1 VEERPLTV
9 GFGLLTLVPGGLG
22 GSESYVRGLL
32 GAFSGPDRIVVLANR
47 ELPQSYAAPLGPA
60 VSIHGLR
67 YRYGFASAARAAA
80 MLRAALAP
88 RRLERSL
95 PSGLDV
101 LHYPLTVPIPRS
113 PAPGVVTLHDLQ
125 HRELPEFFSAAERA
139 YRARAYDR
147 AARNA
152 AHVIS
157 VSEHGRAAAIELL
170 GLDPARVTAIPW
182 GLDHDRFRPGP
193 VEDDAELLAPY
204 RLPERFLLYPAN
216 LWPHKNHEA
225 LLRALAR
232 CGRPDLTLV
241 LTGQPFRRL
250 GELER
255 LAGELGVGERV
266 RHLGYVPSAVVPA
279 LYRAA
284 TALAF
289 PSLYEGFGGPPL
301 EAMACGCPVASS
313 RAASLEE
320 VCGDAALY
328 FDPSDV
334 DELAAALHHVVG
346 NTELRDELRR
356 AGLERAAGFTWDKA
370 ASAHLDVY
378 RAAAI
383 AG

>member
-9 GFGLLTLVPGGLG
+9 GFGLLTLVPGGVG

-32 GAFSGPDRIVVLANR
+32 GAFGGPDRIVALANR
-47 ELPQSYAAPLGPA
+47 ALPPSYAAPLGPA
-60 VSIHGLR
+60 VSIQGLP
-67 YRYGFASAARAAA
+67 YRYGSAPAARAAA

-95 PSGLDV
+95 PPGIDL

-113 PAPGVVTLHDLQ
+113 PAPAVVTLHDLQ
-125 HRELPEFFSAAERA
+125 HRELPEFFSTGERA

-152 AHVIS
+152 ARVIS
-157 VSEHGRAAAIELL
+157 VSEHGRAVAIDLL

-182 GLDHDRFRPGP
+182 GLDHGRFRPGP
-193 VEDDAELLAPY
+193 VEDDARLLASY
-204 RLPERFLLYPAN
+204 RLPQQFLLYPAN
-216 LWPHKNHEA
+216 LWPHKNHAA

-232 CGRPDLTLV
+232 SSHRELSLV
-241 LTGQPFRRL
+241 LTGQPYRRL

-255 LAGELGVGERV
+255 LAAELGIRDRV
-266 RHLGYVPSAVVPA
+266 RHLGYVPAAALPA

-284 TALAF
+284 VALAF

-301 EAMACGCPVASS
+301 EAMACGCPVAAS

-320 VCGDAALY
+320 VCGDAAVY
-328 FDPSDV
+328 FDPRNGD
-334 DELAAALHHVVG
+334 DMAAAVDRVVADS
-346 NTELRDELRR
+346 ELRAALRSG
-356 AGLERAAGFTWDKA
+356 GLERAAGFTWDKA
-370 ASAHLDVY
+370 ARAHLDVY
-378 RAAAI
+378 RAAAR
-383 AG
+383 AR